1 MSALQNE
8 SGFADPDGARRIVR
22 RMELREALRRVYASV
37 STLKDRLD
45 EARQMDAG
53 AVPTVESERLDL
65 AGRDL
70 ANAIADSRI
79 DGLLGRDEREKELLE
94 GIDLVLQLL
103 DKVGVGLGHGLF
115 SLKHA
120 DEPKSATDAGHRLC
134 GAAK

>member
-1 MSALQNE
+1 MSALQNG
-8 SGFADPDGARRIVR
+8 SGFADPAGARRIVR
-22 RMELREALRRVYASV
+22 RVELRERLRCVQASV
-37 STLKDRLD
+37 STLKKRLD

-65 AGRDL
+65 ADRDL

-103 DKVGVGLGHGLF
+103 DKVGVGLEHGLF

-120 DEPKSATDAGHRLC
+120 NEPKSATDAGHRLC